1 MTGGLIIRPAPH
13 LPPVREWVRPG
24 RVPSKAAGRKGTRRA
39 WKRKHPPRWVV
50 DPTRTHSFVH
60 DGVLYVDPASFD
72 RMRKASAELGIRM
85 TARRAGKT
93 AAAFRDLGL
102 SAEQLGGAL
111 RGLSASFVV
120 TDGLE

>member
-1 MTGGLIIRPAPH
+1 MIGGLIIRPAPH

-24 RVPSKAAGRKGTRRA
+24 RVPSKAAGRVGTRRA
-39 WKRKHPPRWVV
+39 WKRKHPPGWVI
-50 DPTRTHSFVH
+50 DPTRTMSFVH

-72 RMRKASAELGIRM
+72 RMRQASAELGIRM

-102 SAEQLGGAL
+102 SAELAGGAL
-111 RGLSASFVV
+111 RGFSASFVV

>member
-1 MTGGLIIRPAPH
+1 MIIRPSAH

-39 WKRKHPPRWVV
+39 WKRAHPPRWVI
-50 DPTRTHSFVH
+50 DPTRTQSYVFN
-60 DGVLYVDPASFD
+60 GVLYVDPASYE
-72 RMRKASAELGIRM
+72 RMKRASAELGTRM

-93 AAAFRDLGL
+93 VAAFRDLGL

-111 RGLSASFVV
+111 RGFSAGYVV